1 MAINLIQEAN
11 SMSVQRL
18 IQPNHARKC
27 ELVIAL
33 HWFHHSDGQ
42 ISWCLH
48 RSIIMVLSMPE
59 LRYIHIAYIH
69 PRHSPTFHVLWLNGG
84 LLQAHSACLRADIGK
99 HSPNE
104 KSSQSVW
111 MSRIMEDPIL
121 TWAPPLAL
129 QLPHWVCALHAPVP
143 GKQLR

>member
-59 LRYIHIAYIH
+59 LRYIHISYIH
-69 PRHSPTFHVLWLNGG
+69 PRHSPTFHVL
-84 LLQAHSACLRADIGK
+84 
-99 HSPNE
+99 
-104 KSSQSVW
+104 
-111 MSRIMEDPIL
+111 
-121 TWAPPLAL
+121 
-129 QLPHWVCALHAPVP
+129 
-143 GKQLR
+143 